1 LYINTNLHHS
11 GLVLAAG
18 SEESGEAGAGT
29 IGIIADTSA
38 RAVTSS
44 LITISI
50 KGISARGALLLVTN
64 GSTVAR
70 VANTSDVLHGIPRGS
85 IDAFCF
91 RCQVFLRP
99 AGSSVVTVIRAQC
112 TLAGNSFIPR
122 KALALASGAV
132 AVTLVGALHPGVQ
145 VICSDNTSNP
155 GKVFGA
161 GSQ

>member
-1 LYINTNLHHS
+1 
-11 GLVLAAG
+11 VLATG
-18 SEESGEAGAGT
+18 PEESGEAGAGT
-29 IGIIADTSA
+29 IGIVTDTSA

-50 KGISARGALLLVTN
+50 KGISARGALLLVTS

-70 VANTSDVLHGIPRGS
+70 VTNTSDVFHGIPRGS

-91 RCQVFLRP
+91 GRKVFLRP
-99 AGSSVVTVIRAQC
+99 AGSSVVTVSRAEC
-112 TLAGNSFIPR
+112 ALAGNSFIPS
-122 KALALASGAV
+122 KALTLASGAV

-145 VICSDNTSNP
+145 VICSDNSSNP
-155 GKVFGA
+155 GIVFGA